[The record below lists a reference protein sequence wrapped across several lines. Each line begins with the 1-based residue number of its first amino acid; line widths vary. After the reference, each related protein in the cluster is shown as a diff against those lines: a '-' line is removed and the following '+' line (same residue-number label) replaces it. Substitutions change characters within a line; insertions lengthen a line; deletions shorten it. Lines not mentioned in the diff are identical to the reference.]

1 MKNLQLKPLAMWGGD
16 GEGRGGS
23 KKSKSITV
31 PPRGVG
37 LKSCPIPA
45 PPYIM
50 GKTFSPYPPPVR
62 PRKAPPN
69 HVKLYIL
76 LICPT
81 TSAIFLMKTI
91 SLIKYT

>member
-45 PPYIM
+45 PPPLWG
-50 GKTFSPYPPPVR
+50 GKNLCGA
-62 PRKAPPN
+62 KQGGAG
-69 HVKLYIL
+69 
-76 LICPT
+76 
-81 TSAIFLMKTI
+81 
-91 SLIKYT
+91 